1 MIQVWDNFLKDP
13 DAVRA
18 SALASGFGT
27 WKPNKGDLGAD
38 SYGGVNFVGDH
49 ATCLKTLHDR
59 LGVQIIPN
67 SMFFRITNPSM
78 ERALIH
84 SDREYGD
91 MTAIIYLTPDPEELS
106 GTGFYRHRQTGM
118 EEMPPIASLR
128 AKPDFMSQIRQ
139 EMLDAEEHVW
149 EMYRFVEGR
158 YNCCVFFSGPLIHC
172 RIPMTGFGLNES
184 DSRMVWVCHWNFD
197 A

>member
-27 WKPNKGDLGAD
+27 WKPNKGDMGAD

-49 ATCLKTLHDR
+49 ATCLKALHDR

-91 MTAIIYLTPDPEELS
+91 MTAIIYLSPDAHERS
-106 GTGFYRHRQTGM
+106 GTGFYRHRHTGIEM
-118 EEMPPIASLR
+118 MPPIEEIR
-128 AKPDFMSQIRQ
+128 AKPGFLEKMREQTLKASD
-139 EMLDAEEHVW
+139 EDW
-149 EMYRFVEGR
+149 ELYRFVRGT
-158 YNCCVFFSGPLIHC
+158 YNRCLLFSGPLIHC
-172 RIPMTGFGLNES
+172 RFPQTGFGETEE
-184 DSRMVWVCHWNFD
+184 DSRQVWVVHFN